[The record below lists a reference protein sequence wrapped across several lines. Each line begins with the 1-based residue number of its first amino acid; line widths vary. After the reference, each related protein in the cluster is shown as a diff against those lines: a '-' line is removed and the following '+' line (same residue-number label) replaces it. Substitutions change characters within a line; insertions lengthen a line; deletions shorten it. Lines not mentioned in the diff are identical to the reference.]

1 MRGLR
6 RSYSLFHPPMSV
18 LQYPSVVTIASLK
31 AATYYRRTW
40 GHGVMKSSGIKKRSI
55 IIARHKTSVSIEDE
69 FWAGLREIAK
79 GRGQPISQL
88 IADIDE
94 GRQFANLS
102 SAIRL
107 FVLRHYRGQVD
118 QQDKTVIPIAP
129 INGNSIEVW

>member
-1 MRGLR
+1 M
-6 RSYSLFHPPMSV
+6 
-18 LQYPSVVTIASLK
+18 Q
-31 AATYYRRTW
+31 
-40 GHGVMKSSGIKKRSI
+40 SSAIKKRSI
-55 IIARHKTSVSIEDE
+55 KIAGHNTSISLEDE

-118 QQDKTVIPIAP
+118 QRDRTVIPIAP

>member
-1 MRGLR
+1 MN
-6 RSYSLFHPPMSV
+6 
-18 LQYPSVVTIASLK
+18 
-31 AATYYRRTW
+31 
-40 GHGVMKSSGIKKRSI
+40 SSGIKKRSI
-55 IIARHKTSVSIEDE
+55 VIARHRTSVSVEDE

>member
-1 MRGLR
+1 M
-6 RSYSLFHPPMSV
+6 
-18 LQYPSVVTIASLK
+18 Q
-31 AATYYRRTW
+31 
-40 GHGVMKSSGIKKRSI
+40 SSGIKKRSI
-55 IIARHKTSVSIEDE
+55 IIAKHKTSVSIEDE

-79 GRGQPISQL
+79 ERGQNLSQV
-88 IADIDE
+88 IAAINADR
-94 GRQFANLS
+94 GLANLS